1 MSRVNG
7 GNKRKILFIGII
19 IVLSLALFSATIS
32 AARIAVI
39 GFESGGLPWTDNQEL
54 ERDILEQITRK
65 YSSML
70 VENDFG
76 TVVERARVR
85 DVLSQFD
92 HSIGDSFHVGYSSQV
107 GRMTESN
114 LLIIGSLDRL
124 RVTEEGSISV
134 GPLKLSGIASEV
146 ELSARLINIASGD
159 VIATFSGKGS
169 ASDTGLEISEIEGL
183 SIGSGAFADSAVGK
197 ALDSAIEDLFAA
209 TLEKRDKF
217 EVEEIVPEDLVIEA
231 EVIAIVGESLVIDK
245 GSDDEIVAD
254 ITGSLSRDIS
264 EGDDPLIVTIGSV
277 EVASVDAA
285 TALVRTTETHEKPEV
300 GDLVKLDLLDTAG
313 ISEDR
318 EQVGFAF
325 DVIREI
331 ETPDFIVYIE
341 SVVLSR
347 NKVTISGTAE
357 AKEESTL
364 TLISLFAGSN
374 SFYDHMGVER
384 RPHANRVYISER
396 SGNRTTRALILP
408 GYPQRIRWEFSN
420 VPEDADHLTRLRLH
434 FETEAVGE
442 VEINLDGIELMTF

>member
-1 MSRVNG
+1 VNG

-54 ERDILEQITRK
+54 ERDILEQITQK
-65 YSSML
+65 YSNML

-92 HSIGDSFHVGYSSQV
+92 HSIGDSFHAGYSSQV

>member
-54 ERDILEQITRK
+54 ERDILEQITQK
-65 YSSML
+65 YSNML

-92 HSIGDSFHVGYSSQV
+92 HSIGDSFHAGYSSQV

-318 EQVGFAF
+318 EQVGVV
-325 DVIREI
+325 DEVIKEI
-331 ETPDFIVYIE
+331 TTPEFKIYIDNV
-341 SVVLSR
+341 SITGDR
-347 NKVTISGTAE
+347 VTVNE
-357 AKEESTL
+357 
-364 TLISLFAGSN
+364 
-374 SFYDHMGVER
+374 
-384 RPHANRVYISER
+384 
-396 SGNRTTRALILP
+396 
-408 GYPQRIRWEFSN
+408 
-420 VPEDADHLTRLRLH
+420 
-434 FETEAVGE
+434 
-442 VEINLDGIELMTF
+442 